1 MIHHSLSPGH
11 ISSWAQF
18 KCALVRKSRLLLTF
32 WWSSMIHS
40 SEGLERMTSLTAAQ
54 AIPWHVSW
62 CWAWLWRCIFSA
74 ATLFKPRT
82 NRIQQ
87 FRPWAQLPSGASS
100 WCTQAEMSSTAV
112 SYSFEC
118 FHPWMR
124 PRPNCCTSG
133 LLDDGWLA
141 WWCGWHD
148 DVVDTIIMGLLTRTV
163 LRNSE
168 IS

>member
-62 CWAWLWRCIFSA
+62 CWAWLWRCIFLLPLYSSPGPTEFNNSGPELNSHLGHPHGA
-74 ATLFKPRT
+74 RRQRWARQLFPIRLNVFTRECARVRT
-82 NRIQQ
+82 VA
-87 FRPWAQLPSGASS
+87 RPDYLMMG
-100 WCTQAEMSSTAV
+100 
-112 SYSFEC
+112 
-118 FHPWMR
+118 
-124 PRPNCCTSG
+124 
-133 LLDDGWLA
+133 
-141 WWCGWHD
+141 GWHD
-148 DVVDTIIMGLLTRTV
+148 DVVGMMMWLTQW
-163 LRNSE
+163 LWDC
-168 IS
+168 